1 MVGRAG
7 GSTDCIMR
15 AFGPPST
22 AGPVQ
27 APPARP
33 GPAPLAGRA
42 TPQAPTARRDVLQRD
57 VVQRDVTD
65 DKDFATAAG
74 DPNRRRDAVVYLG
87 THPDAARTAKLDLAT
102 VEALLPLVGAT
113 EHTARGA
120 LLERGFVIT
129 TKENPNWEKAVGFV
143 MVLDDPGIVRNVA
156 TLTDKEAKLLAKGA
170 RLAGRAGDQRLM
182 DPIRKKIRREAPGQ
196 LFGTVTHKMEPHDGV
211 YNRWGGNGMFSCK
224 MRIEFEPD
232 PDVCEATSIAFVQTV
247 SMLAGKKS
255 VDNRDDMPGRFNS
268 KKQGIDRPDK
278 SKSGFYSSSG
288 GSFNKLTGY
297 SGVQPGISS
306 GGTMVPAIMV
316 DTPDGTTADVTYSY
330 ETSIV
335 AKEGTDAG
343 FVYAVVLWSFK
354 VDAAMKV
361 VPNPVE
367 LKQVPTADF
376 GAAVTAWNTQ
386 AAANKKSGQQALPVQ
401 RVAAHLPAPL
411 PVPQP
416 QRDPRMPDTASRAR
430 WAATLQRAA
439 GNRASGALM
448 ASVQRCGG
456 TVHDGCACADDAVQR
471 LEKGPFAAAREEFV
485 LRDEQR

>member
-1 MVGRAG
+1 
-7 GSTDCIMR
+7 MR

-27 APPARP
+27 ALPARP
-33 GPAPLAGRA
+33 GPVPLAGRA
-42 TPQAPTARRDVLQRD
+42 TPPAPAAQRDVLQRD

-87 THPDAARTAKLDLAT
+87 THPDAAAKTAKLDLAT
-102 VEALLPLVGAT
+102 VEALLPLVGPT

-278 SKSGFYSSSG
+278 STSGFYSASG
-288 GSFNKLTGY
+288 GGFNKLTGY

-316 DTPDGTTADVTYSY
+316 DTPDGVTENVTYSY

-343 FVYAVVLWSFK
+343 FVYAVVLWSFT
-354 VDAAMKV
+354 VNGAMKV

-367 LKQVPTADF
+367 LKQVPHRRLRCGGDGLERAGGSEQEGRTAGAPRPAARGPAA
-376 GAAVTAWNTQ
+376 GAAC
-386 AAANKKSGQQALPVQ
+386 
-401 RVAAHLPAPL
+401 RVAAAAGPAHARHRL
-411 PVPQP
+411 AGAVG
-416 QRDPRMPDTASRAR
+416 RDP
-430 WAATLQRAA
+430 ATGGRQPGEWGAVGA
-439 GNRASGALM
+439 GPAMRRHGTRRLRGR
-448 ASVQRCGG
+448 RC
-456 TVHDGCACADDAVQR
+456 
-471 LEKGPFAAAREEFV
+471 
-485 LRDEQR
+485 

>member
-278 SKSGFYSSSG
+278 SKSKSR
-288 GSFNKLTGY
+288 LLQL
-297 SGVQPGISS
+297 VRR
-306 GGTMVPAIMV
+306 
-316 DTPDGTTADVTYSY
+316 
-330 ETSIV
+330 
-335 AKEGTDAG
+335 
-343 FVYAVVLWSFK
+343 VV
-354 VDAAMKV
+354 
-361 VPNPVE
+361 
-367 LKQVPTADF
+367 
-376 GAAVTAWNTQ
+376 
-386 AAANKKSGQQALPVQ
+386 QQAH
-401 RVAAHLPAPL
+401 R
-411 PVPQP
+411 
-416 QRDPRMPDTASRAR
+416 
-430 WAATLQRAA
+430 LQRGTARHLLRRDHGA
-439 GNRASGALM
+439 GDHGRHPG
-448 ASVQRCGG
+448 R
-456 TVHDGCACADDAVQR
+456 HDR
-471 LEKGPFAAAREEFV
+471 
-485 LRDEQR
+485 

>member
-1 MVGRAG
+1 
-7 GSTDCIMR
+7 MR

-22 AGPVQ
+22 VGPVQ
-27 APPARP
+27 ATPTRP
-33 GPAPLAGRA
+33 RPVPLAGPA
-42 TPQAPTARRDVLQRD
+42 TPPAHTAQRD
-57 VVQRDVTD
+57 LVQRDAVQRDVTD
-65 DKDFATAAG
+65 DKDFAAAAG
-74 DPNRRRDAVVYLG
+74 DANRRRDAVVYLG

-102 VEALLPLVGAT
+102 VEALLPLVGPT

-129 TKENPNWEKAVGFV
+129 TKETPNWEKAVGFV
-143 MVLDDPGIVRNVA
+143 MVLDDPGIVRNVG

-211 YNRWGGNGMFSCK
+211 YNKWGGNGMFSCK
-224 MRIEFEPD
+224 MRIEFAPD

-247 SMLAGKKS
+247 SMLTGKNRS

-268 KKQGIDRPDK
+268 KKQGIDRPDR
-278 SKSGFYSSSG
+278 STSGFYSASG

-306 GGTMVPAIMV
+306 GGTTVPAIMV
-316 DTPDGTTADVTYSY
+316 DTPDGTTEDVTYSY

-354 VDAAMKV
+354 VDGAMKV

-367 LKQVPTADF
+367 VRQVPTADF
-376 GAAVTAWNTQ
+376 GAAVGAWNTQ

-401 RVAAHLPAPL
+401 RLAAEPPAPRAL
-411 PVPQP
+411 PQP
-416 QRDPRMPDTASRAR
+416 LRDPRTPDTASRAR
-430 WAATLQRAA
+430 WAETLQRAA

-448 ASVQRCGG
+448 APVQRCGAA
-456 TVHDGCACADDAVQR
+456 VHAGCACAEDAVER
-471 LEKGPFAAAREEFV
+471 PEKGPSAVADEESV
-485 LRDEQR
+485 PRDEQR